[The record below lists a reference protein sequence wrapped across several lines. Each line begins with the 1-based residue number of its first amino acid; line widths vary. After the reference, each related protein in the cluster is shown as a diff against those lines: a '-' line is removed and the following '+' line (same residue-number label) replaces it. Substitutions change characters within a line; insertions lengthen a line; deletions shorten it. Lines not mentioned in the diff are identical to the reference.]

1 MRGVTDPFRLHLKV
15 LIRFSFLSEAGFR
28 NSRAGVASVREM
40 LYDPARLERRFA
52 MFEALTLPSLLAQTS
67 QDMDVII
74 LTGETLPKAA
84 RAHLDQIMSPLPRA
98 RVVALPVSD
107 MFPAIKSAFASVP
120 SPEGTTHVATMRMDD
135 DDAMNVETIANTH
148 RLAPMISAATRG
160 EPFVLSYQSGVVAK
174 LGGQQPELRYA
185 SLRNPPGSGPVLV
198 APVTYPG
205 NVYRRN
211 HRALAQFYPV
221 FSDATPRMF
230 LRTIHQDN
238 DSDPVEPGKTK
249 VLGEQRA
256 ATVLKTCFG
265 IDPESLAAL
274 G

>member
-1 MRGVTDPFRLHLKV
+1 
-15 LIRFSFLSEAGFR
+15 
-28 NSRAGVASVREM
+28 
-40 LYDPARLERRFA
+40 
-52 MFEALTLPSLLAQTS
+52 
-67 QDMDVII
+67 MDVII
-74 LTGETLPKAA
+74 LTGETLPKASTA
-84 RAHLDQIMSPLPRA
+84 QLDQIMTPVPRA
-98 RVVALPVSD
+98 RVLAMPVSD
-107 MFPAIKSAFASVP
+107 MYPAINSAFASVP

-148 RLAPMISAATRG
+148 RLAPMIASATGG